1 MRRRDVVYGL
11 AACAASQVRSDVA
24 CSQIGS
30 VTAFA
35 QQRPKLVPVLMQ
47 GGAYRVGFDGLK
59 QALETEAPAKSIR
72 LVLREG
78 GGDIDLLTAAA
89 KEFEEAG
96 ADLLVTFA
104 TTVSLAAK
112 AATEKVPIVFVA
124 GSDPVKY
131 GLVQSIS
138 NPGDRL
144 TGVASFGTEITP
156 KRFALLKEIVPSLRR
171 VLTFH
176 NPESTSSVA
185 GSLENAR
192 AAAQALGIQL
202 DIRDVRSAADAV
214 KALDAMKPGEADA
227 FFFPS
232 DAILLTHSQAIIE
245 RATSLGMATMAQNL
259 GLVADG
265 ALAGYGLDYR
275 EEGRVA
281 ARYVLLILGGAHPS
295 ALPVAVREQHALGI
309 NLKTAQVLG
318 LTIPPTLLARAD
330 EVIE

>member
-1 MRRRDVVYGL
+1 MSNCVGSSGL
-11 AACAASQVRSDVA
+11 GLPASAVA
-24 CSQIGS
+24 QHG
-30 VTAFA
+30 V
-35 QQRPKLVPVLMQ
+35 QRGDHL
-47 GGAYRVGFDGLK
+47 AHDGDK
-59 QALETEAPAKSIR
+59 
-72 LVLREG
+72 
-78 GGDIDLLTAAA
+78 DD
-89 KEFEEAG
+89 
-96 ADLLVTFA
+96 
-104 TTVSLAAK
+104 
-112 AATEKVPIVFVA
+112 
-124 GSDPVKY
+124 
-131 GLVQSIS
+131 
-138 NPGDRL
+138 
-144 TGVASFGTEITP
+144 
-156 KRFALLKEIVPSLRR
+156 
-171 VLTFH
+171 
-176 NPESTSSVA
+176 
-185 GSLENAR
+185 
-192 AAAQALGIQL
+192 AQALGIQL